1 MHRDPDALRRE
12 AVSEWMD
19 LYGDQVMHL
28 CFTALRDHHLA
39 QDACQETFFRAWKYF
54 DRFRFESSGRTWLM
68 RIAVNVC
75 RDMKRAKWFRQGRD
89 ALPLDEKC
97 AVFASPDLSPGPVTD
112 VVMALPEKYRLVLLL
127 HYVHGFKAA
136 DVGRILGVAY
146 PTVLAR
152 LKRGRDMARRRMEE
166 GGAKV

>member
-19 LYGDQVMHL
+19 LYGDQVMRL

-68 RIAVNVC
+68 RIIIASAVVTGAYAVLFIHAC
-75 RDMKRAKWFRQGRD
+75 PA
-89 ALPLDEKC
+89 ALLAC
-97 AVFASPDLSPGPVTD
+97 GLGVIWGTGTL
-112 VVMALPEKYRLVLLL
+112 LVLR
-127 HYVHGFKAA
+127 H
-136 DVGRILGVAY
+136 
-146 PTVLAR
+146 R
-152 LKRGRDMARRRMEE
+152 LMLRM
-166 GGAKV
+166 